1 MKTNT
6 LRGWIFIHKWS
17 SLICT
22 LFLFML
28 CVTGLPLVFHEE
40 IDSVFSGEPEAMAAP
55 AIVLGEASML
65 SLDAVLDTTL
75 AQSAGDVPLYM
86 SFDTDRPVANV
97 TTGRWPSVAD
107 GDMSFFPIDR
117 RSGDI
122 IAPEVAG
129 EQGVMDFIL
138 RLHTDMLMGLPGM
151 LFLGLMGLL
160 FVIALISGV
169 FLYAPFMAR
178 LRFGEIRRKRN
189 SRATWTDAHNL
200 IGIVTIT
207 WALVVGMT
215 GIINTLTDPLTEI
228 WQASEL
234 DIGTGA
240 NNGRAYTGKLASI
253 DTALATARE
262 ASPGKAIQFIAFP
275 GVAYSNDRDIAIFM
289 QGETELTKSMLTVV
303 LVNAATGKLE
313 AVQDM
318 PWYMKTLLYS
328 QPLHFGDY
336 GGLPMKII
344 WAVFDLALIF
354 LLGTGLYLWKRKWT
368 RRAID
373 LAVTD

>member
-1 MKTNT
+1 MKTNK

-28 CVTGLPLVFHEE
+28 CVTGLPLIFHEE
-40 IDSVFSGEPEAMAAP
+40 IDSAFSAEPEALTAP
-55 AIVLGEASML
+55 LAGFDSAPLMTF
-65 SLDAVLDTTL
+65 DDVLDKAL
-75 AQSAGDVPLYM
+75 AQRAGDTPLYM
-86 SFDTDRPVANV
+86 SFDTDRPVVNV
-97 TTGRWPSVAD
+97 TTGSSSSVAD
-107 GDMSFFPIDR
+107 NEMSFFPIDR
-117 RSGDI
+117 RNGDI

-151 LFLGLMGLL
+151 LFLGLMGFL
-160 FVIALISGV
+160 FVIALISGL

-178 LRFGEIRRKRN
+178 LRFGEIRRQRN
-189 SRATWTDAHNL
+189 PRAKWTDYHNL

-207 WALVVGMT
+207 WALVVGTT

-234 DIGTGA
+234 DTENSA
-240 NNGRAYTGKLASI
+240 NSGNVYTGELASI
-253 DTALATARE
+253 DAALATARK
-262 ASPGKAIQFIAFP
+262 ASPDKFIQFVAFP
-275 GVAYSNDRDIAIFM
+275 GVAYSNDRDMAIFM

-303 LVNAATGKLE
+303 LVNAATGELE
-313 AVQDM
+313 GVQDM
-318 PWYMKTLLYS
+318 PWYMKALLYS

-336 GGLPMKII
+336 GGLAMKII
-344 WAVFDLALIF
+344 WAIFDLALIF
-354 LLGTGLYLWKRKWT
+354 MLATGLYLWKRKWT
-368 RRAID
+368 KRALD
-373 LAVTD
+373 FADTD